1 MWFLPRRISCAARVC
16 DAVMRAVP
24 FTGTAKARTIRAH
37 RDPRRCGHRAV
48 RGWRG
53 WWHAALDSHNG
64 PDLRIRVSLIA
75 SSRTSPKALVLA
87 QMYYSKRFFFL
98 SLFALVFDL
107 TGTAQ
112 QGRVAL
118 FILFL

>member
-16 DAVMRAVP
+16 YAVMHAVP
-24 FTGTAKARTIRAH
+24 FTGTAKARIVRAH
-37 RDPRRCGHRAV
+37 RDPWRCGHRAV

-53 WWHAALDSHNG
+53 WHAALDSHNG

-87 QMYYSKRFFFL
+87 QMYYTKRFFFL
-98 SLFALVFDL
+98 SLFALAFDL
-107 TGTAQ
+107 TGSAQ

-118 FILFL
+118 FILVL